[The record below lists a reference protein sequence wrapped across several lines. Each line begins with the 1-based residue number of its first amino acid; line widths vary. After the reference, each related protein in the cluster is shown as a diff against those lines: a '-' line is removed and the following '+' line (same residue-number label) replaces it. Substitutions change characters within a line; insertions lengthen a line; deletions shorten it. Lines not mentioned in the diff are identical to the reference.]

1 MGQSLLA
8 TANARLRRVQ
18 PPLALF
24 VLFVVLV
31 SSTASAQASL
41 SDNAP
46 TTITENKPSS
56 ILRALAYIGLSWYLL
71 IWTVCLLGLG
81 LANQFAHSESP
92 RSPLS
97 PPRSSVIL
105 TNETHDS
112 SSIDSLMRRQQ
123 HHGQQHA
130 ESVPGVSILR
140 PLSGLDSNLYSNLA
154 SSFTQDYP
162 KTRFEVILSIRDTSS
177 PESQKVLNVAR
188 MVVAAHP
195 LVDARIIVGDH
206 FAGVNPKI
214 NNLVRSYAASKY
226 DILWVVDSQVWSP
239 SGALARA
246 VDDLCADPTNR
257 PRPSPRW
264 LPRKTHGERVG
275 LVHHVPFAVLPSTSW
290 GSRIERVFLSTT
302 HAKMYLALNALSID
316 SCVMGKSNMYR
327 KSDLACVPDSFFNVS
342 HHGSQGEEGAI
353 GSFAFSHQS
362 QPVTQSNTFSSSSS
376 SSSSSSRSA
385 SPLQTQTQSAGSGES
400 EQLSN
405 DRVKT
410 LSRPL
415 ARFSIYLAE
424 DNMLAQSLWNAPLN
438 LSHTLSSCDLAYTSV
453 GDIRTLADYTR
464 RRMRWIRVR
473 KYMVLA
479 PTLLEPL
486 TESIL
491 SGLVGWFA
499 LSTLVLPA
507 ICMTWSSESRPLS
520 WALLFFCGHFGAWF
534 SVDYTVF
541 QRLSVAHEFLACN
554 PGVDNADR
562 MSIVEFAAAWAMRE
576 ALALPIWAW
585 AILGSTVSWRNKT
598 YRILVGGRAAVVA
611 APGPRR
617 PKTNK
622 GSSSPLSQVHDPL
635 LHSDD

>member
-1 MGQSLLA
+1 M
-8 TANARLRRVQ
+8 
-18 PPLALF
+18 
-24 VLFVVLV
+24 
-31 SSTASAQASL
+31 ST
-41 SDNAP
+41 
-46 TTITENKPSS
+46 TTEGTST
-56 ILRALAYIGLSWYLL
+56 LTRALAYVGLVWYIL
-71 IWTVCLLGLG
+71 IWSVCLLGLS
-81 LANQFAHSESP
+81 LARRFARSESP

-97 PPRSSVIL
+97 PPRSSAIL
-105 TNETHDS
+105 TNESEDS
-112 SSIDSLMRRQQ
+112 SSLDSLMRRQQ
-123 HHGQQHA
+123 QHDDQHA

-140 PLSGLDSNLYSNLA
+140 PLSGLDCNLYSNLS
-154 SSFTQDYP
+154 SSFTQDYL
-162 KTRFEVILSIRDTSS
+162 KSRFEVILSIRDTSP

-195 LVDARIIVGDH
+195 NIDARIIVGDQ

-246 VDDLCADPTNR
+246 VDDLCADPANR
-257 PRPSPRW
+257 PRPSPTW
-264 LPRKTHGERVG
+264 LPRKTHGQRVG

-342 HHGSQGEEGAI
+342 QHGSKGEEGAI

-362 QPVTQSNTFSSSSS
+362 QPATQPNSI
-376 SSSSSSRSA
+376 SRTA
-385 SPLQTQTQSAGSGES
+385 SPSMQSTSNISTQAGSNDTE
-400 EQLSN
+400 LSN
-405 DRVKT
+405 DQVKT
-410 LSRPL
+410 LSCPL

-424 DNMLAQSLWNAPLN
+424 DNMLAQSLWDPPLN
-438 LSHTLSSCDLAYTSV
+438 LSHTLSSSDLAYTSV

-499 LSTLVLPA
+499 LSTLILPSILA
-507 ICMTWSSESRPLS
+507 STEPLPFWSL
-520 WALLFFCGHFGAWF
+520 LLFFCFHFGAWF
-534 SVDYTVF
+534 TVDYTVF

-562 MSIVEFAAAWAMRE
+562 MSVVEFAAAWAMRE

-598 YRILVGGRAAVVA
+598 YRILRGGRAAVVSTSSA
-611 APGPRR
+611 NKSGARR
-617 PKTNK
+617 SK
-622 GSSSPLSQVHDPL
+622 
-635 LHSDD
+635 

>member
-1 MGQSLLA
+1 MTTADQPSLLF
-8 TANARLRRVQ
+8 RV
-18 PPLALF
+18 F
-24 VLFVVLV
+24 
-31 SSTASAQASL
+31 
-41 SDNAP
+41 
-46 TTITENKPSS
+46 
-56 ILRALAYIGLSWYLL
+56 AYLGLTWYVL
-71 IWTVCLLGLG
+71 IWSVCLLGLS
-81 LANQFAHSESP
+81 LARQFARSESP

-97 PPRSSVIL
+97 PPRSSSIL
-105 TNETHDS
+105 TNESEDS
-112 SSIDSLMRRQQ
+112 SSLDSLMRRQQ
-123 HHGQQHA
+123 QQDVDHA

-140 PLSGLDSNLYSNLA
+140 PLSGLDCNLFSNLS

-162 KTRFEVILSIRDTSS
+162 KSRFEVILSIRDTSS

-188 MVVAAHP
+188 MVIAAHP
-195 LVDARIIVGDH
+195 QVDARINVGDQ

-226 DILWVVDSQVWSP
+226 DIIWVVDSQVWSP

-246 VDDLCADPTNR
+246 VDDLCAEPTSR
-257 PRPSPRW
+257 PCPSPTW
-264 LPRKTHGERVG
+264 LPRKPHGDRVG

-302 HAKMYLALNALSID
+302 HAKMYLALNALCID

-342 HHGSQGEEGAI
+342 HHRSQGEEGAI

-362 QPVTQSNTFSSSSS
+362 QSHTQTSRAASPSVHTSPSQDTQSTVSD
-376 SSSSSSRSA
+376 
-385 SPLQTQTQSAGSGES
+385 QE
-400 EQLSN
+400 LSN
-405 DRVKT
+405 DQVKT

-424 DNMLAQSLWNAPLN
+424 DNMLAQSLWDPPLN
-438 LSHTLSSCDLAYTSV
+438 LSHTLSSSDLAYTSV

-499 LSTLVLPA
+499 FSTLIVPTFLSSAGPLPL
-507 ICMTWSSESRPLS
+507 WSRV
-520 WALLFFCGHFGAWF
+520 LFFAIHFGSWF
-534 SVDYTVF
+534 TVDYTVF
-541 QRLSVAHEFLACN
+541 QRLSVAYEFLPCN

-562 MSIVEFAAAWAMRE
+562 MSVLEFAAAWAMRE

-598 YRILVGGRAAVVA
+598 YRILRGGRAAVVSPSPSTSKSA
-611 APGPRR
+611 ARRAKAGSPR
-617 PKTNK
+617 NED
-622 GSSSPLSQVHDPL
+622 LDPL
-635 LHSDD
+635 LRSDH

>member
-1 MGQSLLA
+1 MAAA
-8 TANARLRRVQ
+8 TALLQWPRHAPVH
-18 PPLALF
+18 
-24 VLFVVLV
+24 VVVAMTL
-31 SSTASAQASL
+31 TLTTTSAQGASHDHI
-41 SDNAP
+41 STTADAP
-46 TTITENKPSS
+46 GT
-56 ILRALAYIGLSWYLL
+56 LVRALAYAGLVWYLF
-71 IWTVCLLGLG
+71 IWSVCLLGLS
-81 LANQFAHSESP
+81 LARQFARSEPP

-97 PPRSSVIL
+97 PPRSSSIL
-105 TNETHDS
+105 TNESQDT
-112 SSIDSLMRRQQ
+112 SSIDSLMRRHQQ
-123 HHGQQHA
+123 HDDQHA
-130 ESVPGVSILR
+130 QSAPGVSILR
-140 PLSGLDSNLYSNLA
+140 PLSGLDCNLYSNLA

-162 KTRFEVILSIRDTSS
+162 TSRFEVILSIRDISS

-195 LVDARIIVGDH
+195 RVDARIIVGDH

-246 VDDLCADPTNR
+246 VDELCADPASR
-257 PRPSPRW
+257 PRPSPTW
-264 LPRKTHGERVG
+264 LSRKPHGQRVG
-275 LVHHVPFAVLPSTSW
+275 LLHHVPFAVLPSTSW
-290 GSRIERVFLSTT
+290 GSKMERVFLSTT

-362 QPVTQSNTFSSSSS
+362 QSPPSLHAPSS
-376 SSSSSSRSA
+376 A
-385 SPLQTQTQSAGSGES
+385 QQTSPSPNPPTANER
-400 EQLSN
+400 ELSN
-405 DRVKT
+405 EEVKT

-424 DNMLAQSLWNAPLN
+424 DNMLAQSLWDQPLN
-438 LSHTLSSCDLAYTSV
+438 LSHTLSSSDLAYTSV

-491 SGLVGWFA
+491 SGLVGWSA
-499 LSTLVLPA
+499 LSTLILPTLLNTTEPLP
-507 ICMTWSSESRPLS
+507 MWSR
-520 WALLFFCGHFGAWF
+520 LLFFCLHFGAWF
-534 SVDYTVF
+534 GVDYTVF

-554 PGVDNADR
+554 PGVDSADR
-562 MSIVEFAAAWAMRE
+562 ISVIEFAAAWVMRE
-576 ALALPIWAW
+576 TLALPIWAW

-598 YRILVGGRAAVVA
+598 YRILRGGRAAAV
-611 APGPRR
+611 P
-617 PKTNK
+617 TD
-622 GSSSPLSQVHDPL
+622 SSSAKSGSRRAKSNSKQNEDLDPL
-635 LHSDD
+635 LHAEHP

>member
-1 MGQSLLA
+1 MLQLLLA
-8 TANARLRRVQ
+8 TASARLWRVQ
-18 PPLALF
+18 RRFTLLILLA
-24 VLFVVLV
+24 VLL

-41 SDNAP
+41 GDNAP
-46 TTITENKPSS
+46 TTITTATENKPSS
-56 ILRALAYIGLSWYLL
+56 IIRALAYVGLTWYLL

-81 LANQFAHSESP
+81 LANQFARSESP

-97 PPRSSVIL
+97 PPRSSAIL
-105 TNETHDS
+105 TNQSEDS

-123 HHGQQHA
+123 QHGQLHA

-140 PLSGLDSNLYSNLA
+140 PLSGLDSNLYSNLS

-162 KTRFEVILSIRDTSS
+162 KTRFEIILSIRDTSS

-195 LVDARIIVGDH
+195 HVDARIIVGDH

-246 VDDLCADPTNR
+246 VDDLCADPANR

-264 LPRKTHGERVG
+264 LPRKTHGQRVG

-362 QPVTQSNTFSSSSS
+362 QPVTQFNTFSSSSS
-376 SSSSSSRSA
+376 SRST
-385 SPLQTQTQSAGSGES
+385 SPLPMQTQSAGFS
-400 EQLSN
+400 ETDQQQLSN
-405 DRVKT
+405 DQVKT

-491 SGLVGWFA
+491 SGFVGWFA
-499 LSTLVLPA
+499 LSNLVLPSNFSVE
-507 ICMTWSSESRPLS
+507 SSS
-520 WALLFFCGHFGAWF
+520 WKSWPFWEALLFFCAHFAAWF

-541 QRLSVAHEFLACN
+541 HRLSVAHEFLACN

-562 MSIVEFAAAWAMRE
+562 LSFVQFIAAWVMRE

-598 YRILVGGRAAVVA
+598 YRILRGGRAAVVSA
-611 APGPRR
+611 NPPRR
-617 PKTNK
+617 TNK
-622 GSSSPLSQVHDPL
+622 ANLSPSTQLHDPL
-635 LHSDD
+635 LHSDH

>member
-1 MGQSLLA
+1 ML
-8 TANARLRRVQ
+8 
-18 PPLALF
+18 
-24 VLFVVLV
+24 
-31 SSTASAQASL
+31 
-41 SDNAP
+41 
-46 TTITENKPSS
+46 
-56 ILRALAYIGLSWYLL
+56 
-71 IWTVCLLGLG
+71 
-81 LANQFAHSESP
+81 
-92 RSPLS
+92 
-97 PPRSSVIL
+97 
-105 TNETHDS
+105 
-112 SSIDSLMRRQQ
+112 RQQ
-123 HHGQQHA
+123 QQDDHHA

-140 PLSGLDSNLYSNLA
+140 PLSGLDCNLYSNLS

-162 KTRFEVILSIRDTSS
+162 KSRFEVILSIRDTSS
-177 PESQKVLNVAR
+177 AESQKVLNVAR

-195 LVDARIIVGDH
+195 QVDARIIVGDQ

-226 DILWVVDSQVWSP
+226 DVIWVVDSQVWSP

-246 VDDLCADPTNR
+246 VDDLCAEPVSR
-257 PRPSPRW
+257 PRPSPTW
-264 LPRKTHGERVG
+264 LPRKPHGDRVG

-302 HAKMYLALNALSID
+302 HAKMYLALNALCID

-353 GSFAFSHQS
+353 GSFAFSHHS
-362 QPVTQSNTFSSSSS
+362 QPAQQTATSRAASPSVRTNSRQGTQSN
-376 SSSSSSRSA
+376 
-385 SPLQTQTQSAGSGES
+385 ES
-400 EQLSN
+400 DQELSN
-405 DRVKT
+405 DQVKT

-424 DNMLAQSLWNAPLN
+424 DNMLAQSLWDPPLN
-438 LSHTLSSCDLAYTSV
+438 LSHTLSSSDLAYTSV

-491 SGLVGWFA
+491 SGIVGWFA

-507 ICMTWSSESRPLS
+507 FLSTSESLPLWS
-520 WALLFFCGHFGAWF
+520 RLLFFAVHFGAWF
-534 SVDYTVF
+534 TVDYTVF
-541 QRLSVAHEFLACN
+541 QRLSVAHEFLSCN
-554 PGVDNADR
+554 PGVDTADR
-562 MSIVEFAAAWAMRE
+562 MSVVEFAAAWAMRE

-598 YRILVGGRAAVVA
+598 YRILRGGRAAVVSTSPWSSK
-611 APGPRR
+611 PGARR
-617 PKTNK
+617 TKA
-622 GSSSPLSQVHDPL
+622 GSPHNEDLDPL
-635 LHSDD
+635 LHSDR

>member
-1 MGQSLLA
+1 MTA
-8 TANARLRRVQ
+8 TD
-18 PPLALF
+18 
-24 VLFVVLV
+24 
-31 SSTASAQASL
+31 STSL
-41 SDNAP
+41 S
-46 TTITENKPSS
+46 S
-56 ILRALAYIGLSWYLL
+56 RVLAYLGLTWYFL
-71 IWTVCLLGLG
+71 IWTVCLLGLS
-81 LANQFAHSESP
+81 LARQFANSESP

-97 PPRSSVIL
+97 PPRSSAIL
-105 TNETHDS
+105 TNESEDS
-112 SSIDSLMRRQQ
+112 SSLDSLMRRQQ
-123 HHGQQHA
+123 QEVDSHA

-140 PLSGLDSNLYSNLA
+140 PLSGLDSNLYSNLS
-154 SSFTQDYP
+154 SSFSQDYP
-162 KTRFEVILSIRDTSS
+162 RSRFEVILSIRDTSS
-177 PESQKVLNVAR
+177 PESQKVLKVAR
-188 MVVAAHP
+188 MVVAGHP
-195 LVDARIIVGDH
+195 QVDARIVVGDQ

-246 VDDLCADPTNR
+246 VDDLCAEPASR
-257 PRPSPRW
+257 PRPSPTW
-264 LPRKTHGERVG
+264 LPRKPHGDRVG
-275 LVHHVPFAVLPSTSW
+275 LLHHVPFAVLPSTSW

-316 SCVMGKSNMYR
+316 SCVMGKSNMFR

-342 HHGSQGEEGAI
+342 HQGSQGEEGAI
-353 GSFAFSHQS
+353 GSFAFSQQS
-362 QPVTQSNTFSSSSS
+362 QPSPHTPT
-376 SSSSSSRSA
+376 SRAA
-385 SPLQTQTQSAGSGES
+385 SPSVQNNALQGNILNEGDQE
-400 EQLSN
+400 LSN
-405 DRVKT
+405 DQVKT

-424 DNMLAQSLWNAPLN
+424 DNMLAQSLWDLPLN
-438 LSHTLSSCDLAYTSV
+438 LSHTLSSSDLAYTSV

-491 SGLVGWFA
+491 SGIVGWFA
-499 LSTLVLPA
+499 LSTLLPPA
-507 ICMTWSSESRPLS
+507 LSSTSEPLPFWSRV
-520 WALLFFCGHFGAWF
+520 LFFALHFGAWF

-541 QRLSVAHEFLACN
+541 QRLSVAHEFLSCN

-562 MSIVEFAAAWAMRE
+562 MSIVEFTAAWAFRE

-598 YRILVGGRAAVVA
+598 YRILRGGRAAVVSTSTPSSKA
-611 APGPRR
+611 GVRR
-617 PKTNK
+617 AKAGLTHD
-622 GSSSPLSQVHDPL
+622 GDLDPL
-635 LHSDD
+635 LTSNH

>member
-1 MGQSLLA
+1 MD
-8 TANARLRRVQ
+8 
-18 PPLALF
+18 
-24 VLFVVLV
+24 
-31 SSTASAQASL
+31 QASSL
-41 SDNAP
+41 V
-46 TTITENKPSS
+46 T
-56 ILRALAYIGLSWYLL
+56 ALAYIGLAWYGL
-71 IWTVCLLGLG
+71 IWSVCLLGLR
-81 LANQFAHSESP
+81 LSRQFARLESP

-97 PPRSSVIL
+97 PPRSSNIL
-105 TNETHDS
+105 TNQTQETS
-112 SSIDSLMRRQQ
+112 SLDSLLQRQHL
-123 HHGQQHA
+123 HHEQHA

-140 PLSGLDSNLYSNLA
+140 PLSGLDSNLYSNLS

-162 KTRFEVILSIRDTSS
+162 QSRFEVILSIRDTRS

-195 LVDARIIVGDH
+195 HVDARIVIGEQY
-206 FAGVNPKI
+206 AGVNPKI

-226 DILWVVDSQVWSP
+226 DIVWIVDSQVWSP

-246 VDDLCADPTNR
+246 VDNLCADPVDR
-257 PRPSPRW
+257 PRPSPSW
-264 LPRKTHGERVG
+264 LRRKPHGERVG

-327 KSDLACVPDSFFNVS
+327 KSDLAAVPDSFFNVS

-353 GSFAFSHQS
+353 GSFAFSHDS
-362 QPVTQSNTFSSSSS
+362 QLTSPSSITGSD
-376 SSSSSSRSA
+376 
-385 SPLQTQTQSAGSGES
+385 SPSHQTDHE
-400 EQLSN
+400 LSN
-405 DRVKT
+405 DQVKA

-424 DNMLAQSLWNAPLN
+424 DNMLAQSLWNPPLN
-438 LSHTLSSCDLAYTSV
+438 LSHTLSSSDLAYTSV
-453 GDIRTLADYTR
+453 GDIRTLADYTS

-491 SGLVGWFA
+491 SGLVGWFVC
-499 LSTLVLPA
+499 STLMLP
-507 ICMTWSSESRPLS
+507 TVSTPSQSSSLWSR
-520 WALLFFCGHFGAWF
+520 LLFFCVHFGAWF
-534 SVDYTVF
+534 AVDYTVF

-554 PGVDNADR
+554 PGVNNADR
-562 MSIVEFAAAWAMRE
+562 MSMAEFCAAWVMRE

-585 AILGSTVSWRNKT
+585 AIVGSTVSWRNKT
-598 YRILVGGRAAVVA
+598 FRILKGGRAAVVSTTTSA
-611 APGPRR
+611 KASSRR
-617 PKTNK
+617 SKI
-622 GSSSPLSQVHDPL
+622 GSPHDADPSPLLQRE
-635 LHSDD
+635 